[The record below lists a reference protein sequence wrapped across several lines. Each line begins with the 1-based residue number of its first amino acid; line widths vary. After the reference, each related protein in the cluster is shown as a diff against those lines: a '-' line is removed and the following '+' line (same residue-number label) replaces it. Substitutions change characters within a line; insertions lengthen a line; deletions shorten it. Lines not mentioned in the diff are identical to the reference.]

1 MGGLKCH
8 ACRRFVL
15 RRVHLV
21 FLIVVAVA
29 VAYGL
34 LELIAQLTPPPLK
47 TH

>member
-15 RRVHLV
+15 RRVHV
-21 FLIVVAVA
+21 VILILIAVTA
-29 VAYGL
+29 VIGL

-47 TH
+47 GH

>member
-15 RRVHLV
+15 RRVHVV
-21 FLIVVAVA
+21 FLVAVA
-29 VAYGL
+29 VAVAVGL

>member
-21 FLIVVAVA
+21 VLIIVAALA
-29 VAYGL
+29 VYGL
-34 LELIAQLTPPPLK
+34 LEVIGMLTPPPLK
-47 TH
+47 SL

>member
-15 RRVHLV
+15 RRVHVIFLALV
-21 FLIVVAVA
+21 VVAA
-29 VAYGL
+29 VIGL
-34 LELIAQLTPPPLK
+34 LELIAHLTPPPLK

>member
-15 RRVHLV
+15 RRAHVILLILIAFALV
-21 FLIVVAVA
+21 L
-29 VAYGL
+29 GL
-34 LELIAQLTPPPLK
+34 LEVVGQLTPPPLK

>member
-15 RRVHLV
+15 RRVHV
-21 FLIVVAVA
+21 FVLILVAVA
-29 VAYGL
+29 VVIGL
-34 LELIAQLTPPPLK
+34 LELVAHLTPPPLK